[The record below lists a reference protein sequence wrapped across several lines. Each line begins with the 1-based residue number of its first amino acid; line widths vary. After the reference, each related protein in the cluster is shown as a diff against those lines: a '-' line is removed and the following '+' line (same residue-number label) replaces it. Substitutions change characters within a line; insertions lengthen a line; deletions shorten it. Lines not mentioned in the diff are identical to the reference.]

1 LDRRNFEEDKT
12 VHWKITALWGRKK
25 VELRE
30 TQRAV
35 TPLGGLVMFF
45 EFLRWIGYC
54 EAVRQHPP
62 FSLRS
67 PNAIDP
73 VKTFAAFLLSVVAG
87 ARRFDH
93 TSLLRADT
101 ALQALLGI
109 SRFPIDDTVRNLF
122 KRFGQG
128 QCQRFFSGL
137 WNWQFERLPECAS
150 GYSLDLDS
158 TVFERYGQQQGA
170 LRGPR
175 THPRKHGRPSHHPL
189 VAVLAEAHF
198 FLRGWLRSGNS
209 RGVVEFLKEPLA
221 LLPEKHALRV
231 VRADAG
237 FLTSNYWG
245 LEQRGLPYIMVAR
258 LTLWLKREAARVTAW
273 RALDPHYAVGNSL
286 CSSSVGTVRGAS

>member
-1 LDRRNFEEDKT
+1 MFQVVKRNAEEDKT
-12 VHWKITALWGRKK
+12 VHWKITALWGGKK

-35 TPLGGLVMFF
+35 TPFGGLVVFF
-45 EFLRWIGYC
+45 EFLRRIGYC
-54 EAVRQHPP
+54 EAVREHLP

-73 VKTFAAFLLSVVAG
+73 VKTFTAFLLSVVAG
-87 ARRFDH
+87 ARRFAH

-101 ALQALLGI
+101 ALHALLGI

-137 WNWQFERLPECAS
+137 WNWQFERLPECAA

-158 TVFERYGQQQGA
+158 TVFERYGHQQGA
-170 LRGPR
+170 LRGPN
-175 THPRKHGRPSHHPL
+175 PRKHGRPSHHPL

-198 FLRGWLRSGNS
+198 LLHGWLRSGNCGTS
-209 RGVVEFLKEPLA
+209 RGVVEFLKEALT
-221 LLPEKHALRV
+221 LLPGKHALRV

-245 LEQRGLPYIMVAR
+245 F
-258 LTLWLKREAARVTAW
+258 W
-273 RALDPHYAVGNSL
+273 
-286 CSSSVGTVRGAS
+286 SSADCPTSWWPG